1 MQACHCGVGCGRT
14 VTLRAQIQVDWV
26 VLFGVILEASP
37 FLRTS
42 CGVLVMIRRTLSSP
56 RMPGSQRDYLSADTL
71 ECTASG
77 ISELLTGVLLSNC

>member
-1 MQACHCGVGCGRT
+1 M
-14 VTLRAQIQVDWV
+14 LRAQIQVDWV

-42 CGVLVMIRRTLSSP
+42 CGMLVMIRRTLSSLW
-56 RMPGSQRDYLSADTL
+56 MPGSLRDYLSADTL

-77 ISELLTGVLLSNC
+77 VSGVLLSNR